1 MIDTFLFDLDGTLA
15 DTAPGL
21 NHAVNVIREQLGL
34 KSLPLELTRPIAG
47 NGAKALLMAG
57 NDIHDN
63 LDKLTEEL
71 FQYYKNNL
79 HKEISLFPGMEE
91 VLQHINKSGFQWGIV
106 TNRLEFLTHALLEHL
121 NLPNHPAV
129 TVCGDTVARCKP
141 YPDPVIHAYNFL
153 KKLPQQCILIGD
165 SSRDIQAGKAAGVK
179 TVAATYGYIEA
190 HDDPKMWQ
198 ADYYIKKPQE
208 LTELLLKLSSYTQ
221 CS

>member
-21 NHAVNVIREQLGL
+21 NHAVNHIRAELGL
-34 KSLPLELTRPIAG
+34 KPLPLELTRPIAG

-71 FQYYKNNL
+71 FHYYKNNF
-79 HKEISLFPGMEE
+79 HKEITLFPGMAE
-91 VLQHINKSGFQWGIV
+91 VLKHINQLGAQWGIV
-106 TNRLEFLTHALLEHL
+106 TNRLEFLTHSLLEHL
-121 NLPNHPAV
+121 HLPNHPAV

-141 YPDPVIHAYNFL
+141 YPDPVIHAYTLLRKSPEN
-153 KKLPQQCILIGD
+153 CIFIGD
-165 SSRDIQAGKAAGVK
+165 NIRDIQAGKAAGVK

-190 HDDPKMWQ
+190 HDDPVAWQ
-198 ADYYIKKPQE
+198 ADYYIHDASH
-208 LTELLLKLSSYTQ
+208 LITLLKK
-221 CS
+221 